1 MTLQAPT
8 DVSASKVSSQP
19 ARLVLILMSAWKYPI
34 SAATT
39 ARTCGAPTD
48 VTAGRVTSSLVTAGV
63 VLTLTSVGRIT
74 GAWVSATMSQAAIG
88 VAALMDTSK
97 PLVSYCTGYSTE

>member
-19 ARLVLILMSAWKYPI
+19 AKLVQILMSAWKYPI

-39 ARTCGAPTD
+39 ARTCGAPTGA
-48 VTAGRVTSSLVTAGV
+48 TAGRGTSSLATAGV
-63 VLTLTSVGRIT
+63 VLILTSARRIT
-74 GAWVSATMSQAAIG
+74 GAWVSATMSRAATG
-88 VAALMDTSK
+88 VAVLMDTSK
-97 PLVSYCTGYSTE
+97 PLVS